1 MKEELLE
8 QIQPLEQEEIKNPFD
23 EFKTAFTNFEWGIS
37 LSVGG
42 YLFLIFLGISYNF
55 FYFTAFKINIF
66 LFSEINDFLMAPL
79 ANPLVIVLA
88 LLSVGL
94 LSGLLYLGFLWQ
106 RKHFKSYQIFYRIIN
121 FGKKADKKKINK
133 MMKSSFYIGFAVL
146 IYLLVAAEFYG
157 FYRSSKTFHDKN
169 LHHYK
174 LSIDKDLV
182 KNLDSLVYVGDNS
195 AHYFL
200 FDTLKREATVIPK
213 AQVKFVRIMKNPKG
227 RLL

>member
-1 MKEELLE
+1 MNEELLDQEE
-8 QIQPLEQEEIKNPFD
+8 QINPFD
-23 EFKTAFTNFEWGIS
+23 GIKNTLKNFEWGIS

-55 FYFTAFKINIF
+55 FYFMTFRINIF

-88 LLSVGL
+88 LFSVGV

-106 RKHFKSYQIFYRIIN
+106 QKHFKSYQVLYRILML
-121 FGKKADKKKINK
+121 GKKADKKKINK
-133 MMKSSFYIGFAVL
+133 MMKSPFYIGFAVL
-146 IYLLVAAEFYG
+146 TYLLLAAELYG
-157 FYRSSKTFHDKN
+157 FYRANKTNHDKN
-169 LHHYK
+169 IYHYK
-174 LSIDKDLV
+174 LSIDKDLI

-200 FDTLKREATVIPK
+200 FDTIRKEATIIPK
-213 AQVKFVRIMKNPKG
+213 DQVKYVRVVKNPKG
-227 RLL
+227 KLL

>member
-1 MKEELLE
+1 MNEELLD
-8 QIQPLEQEEIKNPFD
+8 QEEHLNPFD
-23 EFKTAFTNFEWGIS
+23 GFKNTLKNFEWGIS

-55 FYFTAFKINIF
+55 FYFSSFRINIF

-79 ANPLVIVLA
+79 ANPLVIVLG

-94 LSGLLYLGFLWQ
+94 LFGLMYLGFLWKI
-106 RKHFKSYQIFYRIIN
+106 KHLKSYKIFFRIMMM
-121 FGKKADKKKINK
+121 GRKADKKNMDKMDKMNK
-133 MMKSSFYIGFAVL
+133 SPVFISFGVL
-146 IYLLVAAEFYG
+146 TYLFLAAQYYAI
-157 FYRSSKTFHDKN
+157 YRSKKTSHDKN
-169 LHHYK
+169 LYHYK

-200 FDTLKREATVIPK
+200 FDTIRKEATVIPK
-213 AQVKFVRIMKNPKG
+213 DQVKYVRIVKNPKG